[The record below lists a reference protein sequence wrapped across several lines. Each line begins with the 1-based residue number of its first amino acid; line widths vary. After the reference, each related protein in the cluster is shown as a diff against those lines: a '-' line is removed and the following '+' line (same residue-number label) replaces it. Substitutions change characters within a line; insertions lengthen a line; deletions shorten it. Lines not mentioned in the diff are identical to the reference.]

1 MEGSV
6 GTAACPTTRAAF
18 TQTLMREMRR
28 ATSVRP
34 EPGEHFILVINQSA
48 FDTSLFL
55 LLLDPQTAPNS
66 PLYLE
71 DLISFSFQVARGM
84 EFLASRKV

>member
-6 GTAACPTTRAAF
+6 GTAACLTTRAAF
-18 TQTLMREMRR
+18 TQTLMREMSR
-28 ATSVRP
+28 ASVRP
-34 EPGEHFILVINQSA
+34 EPGEHFILVINQTA